1 MKNKTFNPTELS
13 DSLRLVEIIPI
24 DNGKL
29 IKSINTKIS
38 LKDESN
44 IDNRTFRDLFG
55 GGTRRT
61 LPLTARKRKKTQSA
75 FEMLF
80 DL

>member
-1 MKNKTFNPTELS
+1 MKNKTFNATELS

-38 LKDESN
+38 LGDESN
-44 IDNRTFRDLFG
+44 IDDRTFRNLFG
-55 GGTRRT
+55 GG
-61 LPLTARKRKKTQSA
+61 
-75 FEMLF
+75 
-80 DL
+80 